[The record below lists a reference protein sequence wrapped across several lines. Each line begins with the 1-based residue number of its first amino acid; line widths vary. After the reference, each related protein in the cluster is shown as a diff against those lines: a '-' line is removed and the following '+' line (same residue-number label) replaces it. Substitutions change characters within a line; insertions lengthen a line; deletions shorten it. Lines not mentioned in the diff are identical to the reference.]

1 MNITA
6 IPWRIFLLQ
15 IYRSKK
21 RPFSQGFS
29 IKECDW
35 AQQKIISYCDFPVQ
49 EFECMV
55 CCPMLCDKL
64 CVVHWLLSKYHKYY
78 CGNKLW
84 SILWNEVAKWVRH
97 FQWFKS
103 PTSLLSFFYDVLP
116 NIWVTQFGGMRAGY
130 MESVVHTGSHK
141 RTVFH
146 IMKTVVLYPCERIK
160 SSKEWS
166 LLQILWRWLG
176 WSFWRGRIQGQQGCF
191 PVSLIHYLN
200 RLALCSHCEL
210 F

>member
-1 MNITA
+1 MIPHFKIQITE
-6 IPWRIFLLQ
+6 IPLEKSSIPLQYCKSSCPPPYCQRGDRKFGLKTSNYIWCLQSLSILSQQQTFIFQCWCRRTCAGISKQ

-35 AQQKIISYCDFPVQ
+35 VQQKIISYSNFPAQ

-84 SILWNEVAKWVRH
+84 SIL
-97 FQWFKS
+97 
-103 PTSLLSFFYDVLP
+103 
-116 NIWVTQFGGMRAGY
+116 
-130 MESVVHTGSHK
+130 
-141 RTVFH
+141 
-146 IMKTVVLYPCERIK
+146 
-160 SSKEWS
+160 
-166 LLQILWRWLG
+166 
-176 WSFWRGRIQGQQGCF
+176 
-191 PVSLIHYLN
+191 
-200 RLALCSHCEL
+200 
-210 F
+210 